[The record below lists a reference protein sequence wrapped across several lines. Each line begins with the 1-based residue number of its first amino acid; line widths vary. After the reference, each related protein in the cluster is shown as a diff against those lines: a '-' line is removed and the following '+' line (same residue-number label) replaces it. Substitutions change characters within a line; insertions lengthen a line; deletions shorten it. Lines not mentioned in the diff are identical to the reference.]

1 VFRASGGGYPVYA
14 YGRGDMGRLPT
25 YENLDLVLTQEFRLG
40 GSKRLSFQA
49 NFDNVLDLK
58 NINSYYYDS
67 YGNNLFHQSGR
78 YNVALPITYFY
89 TPYNVETAA
98 KQYTAPTSQGGSGG
112 TLWDNAFYGT
122 SGPVPGPWQI
132 RVSAKFSF

>member
-1 VFRASGGGYPVYA
+1 
-14 YGRGDMGRLPT
+14 MGRLPT

-89 TPYNVETAA
+89 TPYNLESAA
-98 KQYTAPTSQGGSGG
+98 KQVHHSDEPGWKWRHAVGQRV
-112 TLWDNAFYGT
+112 LRDA
-122 SGPVPGPWQI
+122 GPVPGPPANPDQREVLLLVDLI
-132 RVSAKFSF
+132 VL